1 MLDELGNYIQTGGQY
16 LIDEAPVMRRLA
28 ETAGRPGA
36 FLTPE
41 KAADL
46 PLACLNRASEEIKA
60 SRVRFARYQ
69 GAVTGLGGLFTLAAD
84 IPLLLGTSLKVIQE
98 MALVYG
104 YDPRI
109 PSERAFAVYC
119 LQFSSSDIVGKRAIL
134 NRLSSWETGER
145 MRESVS
151 LLEGW
156 REVIMNY
163 GDQWGWKKLFQMVP
177 VAGAIFGAWINQSAV
192 EEVAEAARMM
202 YRKRRVLAKL
212 ERMGGGIEAG
222 RSSMKGA
229 VPHGPAA
236 FPAPCTG
243 ISPPSQKRCG
253 SIRGLA
259 ASGGSK
265 GRGGDWFER
274 KNGMLHP
281 FQGNRPCPGRREG
294 EPIQCALIDRHGC

>member
-1 MLDELGNYIQTGGQY
+1 MVNDRWMEDTVESLKEELRRIEEWEEDQRDLWFWERLGRLPFALLDRMMPKAVHDRIGQLLDELGNYIQTGGQY

-28 ETAGRPGA
+28 ETAGRPRA

-60 SRVRFARYQ
+60 SHVRFARYQ

-134 NRLSSWETGER
+134 SRLSSWETGER

-212 ERMGGGIEAG
+212 EKME
-222 RSSMKGA
+222 GA
-229 VPHGPAA
+229 SRPEGP
-236 FPAPCTG
+236 
-243 ISPPSQKRCG
+243 R
-253 SIRGLA
+253 
-259 ASGGSK
+259 
-265 GRGGDWFER
+265 
-274 KNGMLHP
+274 
-281 FQGNRPCPGRREG
+281 
-294 EPIQCALIDRHGC
+294 

>member
-1 MLDELGNYIQTGGQY
+1 MNDRWMEDTVESLKEELRRIEEWEEDQRDLWFWERLGRLPFALLDRMMPKAVHDRIGQLLDELGNYIQTGGQY

-60 SRVRFARYQ
+60 SHVRFARYQ

-134 NRLSSWETGER
+134 SRLSSWETGER

-212 ERMGGGIEAG
+212 EKME
-222 RSSMKGA
+222 GA
-229 VPHGPAA
+229 SRPEGP
-236 FPAPCTG
+236 
-243 ISPPSQKRCG
+243 R
-253 SIRGLA
+253 
-259 ASGGSK
+259 
-265 GRGGDWFER
+265 
-274 KNGMLHP
+274 
-281 FQGNRPCPGRREG
+281 
-294 EPIQCALIDRHGC
+294 

>member
-1 MLDELGNYIQTGGQY
+1 MEDTVESLKEELRRIEEWEEDQRDLWFWERLGRLPFALLDRMMPKAVHDRIGQLLDELGNYIQTGGQY

-60 SRVRFARYQ
+60 SHVRFARYQ

-134 NRLSSWETGER
+134 SRLSSWETGER

-212 ERMGGGIEAG
+212 EKME
-222 RSSMKGA
+222 GA
-229 VPHGPAA
+229 SRPEGP
-236 FPAPCTG
+236 
-243 ISPPSQKRCG
+243 R
-253 SIRGLA
+253 
-259 ASGGSK
+259 
-265 GRGGDWFER
+265 
-274 KNGMLHP
+274 
-281 FQGNRPCPGRREG
+281 
-294 EPIQCALIDRHGC
+294 

>member
-1 MLDELGNYIQTGGQY
+1 M
-16 LIDEAPVMRRLA
+16 
-28 ETAGRPGA
+28 
-36 FLTPE
+36 TPE

-60 SRVRFARYQ
+60 SHVRFARYQ

-134 NRLSSWETGER
+134 SRLSSWETGER

-212 ERMGGGIEAG
+212 EKME
-222 RSSMKGA
+222 GA
-229 VPHGPAA
+229 SRPEGP
-236 FPAPCTG
+236 
-243 ISPPSQKRCG
+243 R
-253 SIRGLA
+253 
-259 ASGGSK
+259 
-265 GRGGDWFER
+265 
-274 KNGMLHP
+274 
-281 FQGNRPCPGRREG
+281 
-294 EPIQCALIDRHGC
+294 

>member
-1 MLDELGNYIQTGGQY
+1 VVNDRWMEDTVESLKEELRRIEEWEEDQRDLWFWERLGRLPFALLDRMMPKAVHDRIGQLLDELGNYIQTGGQY

-60 SRVRFARYQ
+60 SHVRFARYQ

-134 NRLSSWETGER
+134 SRLSSWETGER

-212 ERMGGGIEAG
+212 EKME
-222 RSSMKGA
+222 GA
-229 VPHGPAA
+229 SRPEGP
-236 FPAPCTG
+236 
-243 ISPPSQKRCG
+243 R
-253 SIRGLA
+253 
-259 ASGGSK
+259 
-265 GRGGDWFER
+265 
-274 KNGMLHP
+274 
-281 FQGNRPCPGRREG
+281 
-294 EPIQCALIDRHGC
+294 